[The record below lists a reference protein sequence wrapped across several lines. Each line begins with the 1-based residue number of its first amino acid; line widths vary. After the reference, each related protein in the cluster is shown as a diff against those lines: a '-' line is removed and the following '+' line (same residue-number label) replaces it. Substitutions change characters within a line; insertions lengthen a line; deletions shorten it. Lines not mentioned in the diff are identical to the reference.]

1 MSVACAAGG
10 TAAGG
15 RLLLLLRWLVV
26 MGVCED
32 QTLRGRGGRWFS
44 SSTHRLLQQRGEVQ
58 TSKENSWLGQLE
70 NAAMSSLP
78 APIHFWHIQIDF
90 GKSGQQK
97 KNNMCNAIFE
107 DQIQPTS
114 DLI

>member
-1 MSVACAAGG
+1 
-10 TAAGG
+10 
-15 RLLLLLRWLVV
+15 
-26 MGVCED
+26 
-32 QTLRGRGGRWFS
+32 
-44 SSTHRLLQQRGEVQ
+44 
-58 TSKENSWLGQLE
+58 
-70 NAAMSSLP
+70 MSSLP

-114 DLI
+114 DLIWVKSCVLCIVHTKHSTYLQYVKDATQN

>member
-15 RLLLLLRWLVV
+15 RLLLLLWWLVV

-97 KNNMCNAIFE
+97 KNNKKQM
-107 DQIQPTS
+107 
-114 DLI
+114 